1 MRWLLVEPP
10 VQSDIQ
16 ASLGAVGIPSSAYL
30 APILERNDEGVRI
43 EDAPALDHNLGDVA
57 DVIRDYDPDY
67 VGISALTTD
76 IEEAYRVAEA
86 AKKSDQN
93 RKVILGGAH
102 PTLRPKESL
111 EECSSVDIVARGE
124 GEEIID
130 EISRFEDLSR
140 IKGISYREN
149 GNIIENQDREPIMDL
164 DSLPFPAYH
173 LLPMERYEFD
183 GIRYAT
189 MITSRGCPFNC
200 VFCASSRIC
209 GKKWRG
215 KSPERVLEQMKALRY
230 DYDVKE
236 IEILDDT
243 FVLDKNRAAE
253 ICDLM
258 VGEGLDITWSCSSR
272 VDTMDSSLAE
282 KLREAGC
289 HTVYMGIESGVQE
302 VLDRLKKGITIEQ
315 ARDAVEAVKEAD
327 MNVVGSFILGVPG
340 ETKKQMEKTIDFAKE
355 LDITL
360 AQFTLFTPYPGTES
374 YENAEENDLFLTKDW
389 SDFSTLD
396 PVIKNDEMSA
406 EELKNFMRQA
416 YIRFYLRPSY
426 IWRAIK
432 TGELWS
438 LLKKGIS
445 WFI

>member
-30 APILERNDEGVRI
+30 APILERNNEEVRI
-43 EDAPALDHNLGDVA
+43 EDAPALDHNLEDVA

-86 AKKSDQN
+86 AKKSDQS

-102 PTLRPKESL
+102 PTLRPKETL

-243 FVLDKNRAAE
+243 FVLDKNRATE

-258 VGEGLDITWSCSSR
+258 VEEGLDITWSCSSR

-374 YENAEENDLFLTKDW
+374 YVNAEENDLFLTKDW

-396 PVIKNDEMSA
+396 PIIKNDEMSA

-426 IWRAIK
+426 IWRAVK